1 VALGTETSDRGF
13 DVMLTLAYTLHRG
26 KVCRQQQDCILID
39 GAIHQVPVLPITA
52 LSPVGEEVLLAVAD
66 GVASSGGNRRI
77 APQQASRIVLEE
89 LVKAVREHPEW
100 LQDGFVANRH
110 ARHIQT
116 QLSNKLA
123 DNPKTY
129 GAAST
134 LAVAHVRGQ
143 RAAVLN
149 VGDSRVYQV
158 NQEGRWRRLSKDHTV
173 LQEMIDRGDA
183 RSDTEYAS
191 LYLALEHVLCAD
203 PEASDFAIHRVTV
216 TLEPGDTLVL
226 CSDGIHDQLGEAKLW
241 ALFDPSL
248 DVAAQAKVWRD
259 AVWRDGAKDNLS
271 LIAIKLENDLMKLL

>member
-1 VALGTETSDRGF
+1 
-13 DVMLTLAYTLHRG
+13 MLTLAYTMHQG
-26 KVCRQQQDCILID
+26 KLCRQQQDCILID
-39 GAIHQVPVLPITA
+39 GTIHQDRMLPITA
-52 LSPVGEEVLLAVAD
+52 WSLLADEVLLAVAD

-134 LAVAHVRGQ
+134 LAVAHVRSG
-143 RAAVLN
+143 RAAILN
-149 VGDSRVYQV
+149 VGDSRVYQA
-158 NQEGRWRRLSKDHTV
+158 NREGQWRRLSKDHTV
-173 LQEMIDRGDA
+173 LQGMIDRGEA
-183 RSDTEYAS
+183 SPDTEYAS
-191 LYLALEHVLCAD
+191 LYGALEHGLCAD

-216 TLEPGDTLVL
+216 TLEPGDRLVL
-226 CSDGIHDQLGEAKLW
+226 CSDGIHDQLGEDRLW
-241 ALFDPSL
+241 ALFDPAL

-259 AVWRDGAKDNLS
+259 AVWRDGAKDNFS
-271 LIAIKLENDLMKLL
+271 LVVVMIET